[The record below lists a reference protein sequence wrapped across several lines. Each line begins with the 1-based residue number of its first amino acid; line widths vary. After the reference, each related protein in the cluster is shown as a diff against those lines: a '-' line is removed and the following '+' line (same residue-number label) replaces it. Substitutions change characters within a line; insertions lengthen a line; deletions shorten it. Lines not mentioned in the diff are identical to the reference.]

1 MRLFHCVVIKIL
13 RIRTHIALFFAVHFA
28 ASPLSLSL
36 LSYMVRVWVCAR
48 VLPYRLADFT
58 CRTTTLALACEI
70 KLFVGSRRIKI
81 KFLLFLPLL
90 LLLLLTVLELLLL
103 RPRAEASVTVTAAQP
118 QSHHAPKPPT
128 HGRGCRHAGDEMP
141 PSGCHLAAAVVVS
154 TRFFWVACGKKGV
167 WQGEGIRGGGRGLA
181 KRERSTFCGK
191 LS

>member
-1 MRLFHCVVIKIL
+1 MRLLHCVVIKIL

-28 ASPLSLSL
+28 ALSLSL
-36 LSYMVRVWVCAR
+36 CPSLLTWCVCVCVR

-81 KFLLFLPLL
+81 KFLLFLLVLLLL
-90 LLLLLTVLELLLL
+90 LLLLLTLLEMLLLL

-118 QSHHAPKPPT
+118 QSHHAPIPHPATRVMK
-128 HGRGCRHAGDEMP
+128 CRR
-141 PSGCHLAAAVVVS
+141 AAVTWRRLRS
-154 TRFFWVACGKKGV
+154 SSQPGFFRGLHVA
-167 WQGEGIRGGGRGLA
+167 RGGREARGRGLA

>member
-1 MRLFHCVVIKIL
+1 M
-13 RIRTHIALFFAVHFA
+13 HFA
-28 ASPLSLSL
+28 APPLSLSL
-36 LSYMVRVWVCAR
+36 LTYMVRVWVCMYVR

-90 LLLLLTVLELLLL
+90 LLLLLTLLELLLL

-128 HGRGCRHAGDEMP
+128 RGRGCLHAGDEMP
-141 PSGCHLAAAVVVS
+141 PSGCHLEAAVVVS

-167 WQGEGIRGGGRGLA
+167 QQGEWIRGGGRGLA